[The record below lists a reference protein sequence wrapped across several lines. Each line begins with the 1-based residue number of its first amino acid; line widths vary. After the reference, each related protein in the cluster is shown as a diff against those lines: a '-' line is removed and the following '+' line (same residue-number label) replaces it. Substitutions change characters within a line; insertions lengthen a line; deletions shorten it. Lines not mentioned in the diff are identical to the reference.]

1 MSAKN
6 QTLGGTFGVT
16 TAGLDVD
23 WDAVYRRELPR
34 VYNYFRYRLGD
45 DARAEDL
52 TSATF
57 EKAWRKRDSYRRDA
71 AAFSTWLLT
80 IARNVATDE
89 WRARRAVLPL
99 ETLAERAAPDSPEE
113 NYARRAELEQL
124 GALLAELEPDER
136 ELVALKYGAE
146 LNNREI
152 AAHLGLGESNVG
164 TILYRVVGKLR
175 RRWAEDER
183 GGTGDGAR

>member
-6 QTLGGTFGVT
+6 ESLDGAFRSM
-16 TAGLDVD
+16 TAKLDVD
-23 WDAVYRRELPR
+23 WNAVYRRELPR

-45 DARAEDL
+45 DAAAEDL

-57 EKAWRKRDSYRRDA
+57 EKAWRKRDSYRREL

-80 IARNVATDE
+80 IARNVATDHL
-89 WRARRAVLPL
+89 RARHTSLALDAVT
-99 ETLAERAAPDSPEE
+99 TLTAPDSPDEQ
-113 NYARRAELEQL
+113 YARRAELEQL
-124 GALLAELEPDER
+124 GALLAELNEDER

-152 AAHLGLGESNVG
+152 AQHLGMSESNVG
-164 TILYRVVGKLR
+164 TTLYRVVGKLR
-175 RRWAEDER
+175 TRW
-183 GGTGDGAR
+183 TG